1 MHVEMC
7 LRKSE
12 SRGNGTIDSSE
23 DEIDVDGDVYEW
35 AGQTRIRAST
45 LLPGGN
51 YSSAGIGT
59 TIRNHEDD
67 EEDSE
72 LNVDGDDTQIY
83 GAAQYSER
91 DILLIDENEQ
101 QGYLRDLVI
110 GENSGNTSQ
119 TRRSSSPEIPDPEK
133 TPLTRVENNQN
144 IANSI
149 SPNSKVDYKL
159 ASSPDLKTPESAR
172 QVIESLKAKIREYEN
187 FIKNKPKCLICL
199 DDFKKPVVSIC
210 CWHVYCQECWLYSL
224 GARKL
229 CPQCSMITSASD
241 LRRIYL

>member
-1 MHVEMC
+1 LC

-12 SRGNGTIDSSE
+12 NNDGETRTVDSSE
-23 DEIDVDGDVYEW
+23 DEIDVVDGDVYEW

-51 YSSAGIGT
+51 YSAAGIGI
-59 TIRNHEDD
+59 TIQKEEND
-67 EEDSE
+67 EEE
-72 LNVDGDDTQIY
+72 LNVDGDETQIY
-83 GAAQYSER
+83 GPSQYSER
-91 DILLIDENEQ
+91 DILLMDENEQ

-110 GENSGNTSQ
+110 GENSGNSSQ
-119 TRRSSSPEIPDPEK
+119 IRRSSSPEIPNAEK
-133 TPLTRVENNQN
+133 VGALTREENNQN
-144 IANSI
+144 LANSA
-149 SPNSKVDYKL
+149 SPNSKIDNKL
-159 ASSPDLKTPESAR
+159 ASSPDLRTQESSR
-172 QVIESLKAKIREYEN
+172 QIIESLKSKIREYEN